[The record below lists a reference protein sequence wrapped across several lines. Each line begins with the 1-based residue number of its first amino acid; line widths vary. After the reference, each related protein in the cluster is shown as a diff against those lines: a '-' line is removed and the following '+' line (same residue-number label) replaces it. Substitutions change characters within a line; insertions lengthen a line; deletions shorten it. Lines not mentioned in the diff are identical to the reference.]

1 MNITSPILT
10 GAANAAELP
19 GDSVTS
25 FLRAFGQPAARTAAL
40 A

>member
-1 MNITSPILT
+1 MNIASPILT

-19 GDSVTS
+19 GDTVTS
-25 FLRAFGQPAARTAAL
+25 FSGHSGPAARIADL